1 MLLLDITWTDGQ
13 TVGLID
19 AIQIPSD
26 FSSVIIQFSSIE
38 MPLFLHI
45 RLE

>member
-19 AIQIPSD
+19 AIQMPSD
-26 FSSVIIQFSSIE
+26 FSSRFHPVIIHRDAIVTAH
-38 MPLFLHI
+38 LA
-45 RLE
+45 

>member
-19 AIQIPSD
+19 AIQMPSD
-26 FSSVIIQFSSIE
+26 FYPVIIHRDAIV
-38 MPLFLHI
+38 PAHLA
-45 RLE
+45 